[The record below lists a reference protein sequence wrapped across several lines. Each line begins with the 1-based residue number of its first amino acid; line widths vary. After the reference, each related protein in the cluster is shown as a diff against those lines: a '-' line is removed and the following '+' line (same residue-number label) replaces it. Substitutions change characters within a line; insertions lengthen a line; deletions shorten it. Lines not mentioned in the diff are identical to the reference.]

1 MTKWQMAV
9 EIDKVNPRLNATII
23 FDAFT
28 KAEFTEIYNK
38 EMAKAA
44 SKNEK

>member
-9 EIDKVNPRLNATII
+9 EIDKVNPCLNATII

-28 KAEFTEIYNK
+28 KAEFTEIYNE

-44 SKNEK
+44 LKNKK

>member
-9 EIDKVNPRLNATII
+9 EIDKVNPYLNATII

-28 KAEFTEIYNK
+28 KAEFTEIY
-38 EMAKAA
+38 AKAV
-44 SKNEK
+44 SKNKK

>member
-9 EIDKVNPRLNATII
+9 EIDKVSPHLNATVI

-28 KAEFTEIYNK
+28 KVEFTEIYNK
-38 EMAKAA
+38 EMAKAV
-44 SKNEK
+44 SKSKK

>member
-1 MTKWQMAV
+1 MAV

-28 KAEFTEIYNK
+28 KAEFTEIYNQ

-44 SKNEK
+44 AKKNK